1 MSDKVAS
8 MYQQSG
14 GTRCPYHLWTV
25 GWYPLHLRLCIKR
38 GTVWF
43 KYTQEYKTVTL
54 LCFNPESSLPTFGCR
69 GVKRVKLGYTEA
81 YQVTLKCIKYNS
93 ISISLFSPIGISFFK
108 YYNSPINLLLTVSIF
123 KQLINII

>member
-1 MSDKVAS
+1 MSNKVAS
-8 MYQQSG
+8 MYQQSW
-14 GTRCPYHLWTV
+14 GTQYPTTCEQLAGTHL
-25 GWYPLHLRLCIKR
+25 HLCIKR